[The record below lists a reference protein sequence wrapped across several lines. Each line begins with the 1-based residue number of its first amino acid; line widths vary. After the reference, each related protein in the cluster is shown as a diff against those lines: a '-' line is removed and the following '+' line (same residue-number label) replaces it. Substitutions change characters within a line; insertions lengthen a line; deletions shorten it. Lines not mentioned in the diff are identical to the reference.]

1 MRSYFIHLLVLNVFR
16 VGRQCVCYPHLIRYC
31 SIPAQFVICVIHLI
45 ERLSRV
51 DREVTL
57 VMPVIVRLDQP
68 VF

>member
-1 MRSYFIHLLVLNVFR
+1 MRSYFIHLLVLDVFR

-31 SIPAQFVICVIHLI
+31 SIPAQFVICVIHLVK
-45 ERLSRV
+45 RLPRINW
-51 DREVTL
+51 EVPF